1 METLQIEETKQRE
14 MNVWEV
20 ILIKTQPHRFHVNT
34 GLKFDVCYQPA
45 SEPLIESMIENKCMN
60 RSQQTIAI

>member
-20 ILIKTQPHRFHVNT
+20 KTIKTQPHRFHVNT
-34 GLKFDVCYQPA
+34 GLKSDVCYQPLQLLNL
-45 SEPLIESMIENKCMN
+45 S
-60 RSQQTIAI
+60 RQRTY